1 MVTVTMKS
9 RYSLAGKLGAVE
21 SAKTASLRKQ
31 QRIQAYDLEPKLC
44 KFCVSPIAYDQRRN
58 DFCGHSCAASV
69 TNKGVRRSKLKPPP
83 CRLCCTTLKRNAS
96 KFCSHTCQQKFTY
109 DAFITAWKAGVEVG
123 GSWSHVSSYVRKW
136 LIAEFGEKCSKCGW
150 SERHTVTQRV
160 PVQVDHID
168 GDPNNH
174 RPENLRLLCPNCHS
188 LTATYGGLNRG
199 RGRKERYLSDSG

>member
-1 MVTVTMKS
+1 MRTRLS
-9 RYSLAGKLGAVE
+9 YSLAGKLGAVE

-31 QRIQAYDLEPKLC
+31 QRTQAYDLEPKFC
-44 KFCVSPIAYDQRRN
+44 KYCKLPIAYEQRRN

-69 TNKGVRRSKLKPPP
+69 TNKGVRRP
-83 CRLCCTTLKRNAS
+83 KREVTYCKVCPTALEKHTA
-96 KFCSHTCQQKFTY
+96 KFCSNTCQQRFAY
-109 DAFITAWKAGVEVG
+109 SVFITAWKAGVEVG
-123 GSWSHVSSYVRKW
+123 GSWMEVSNHVRKW

-150 SERHTVTQRV
+150 SERHSATQRV